1 MLPLNNYK
9 TKYHS
14 LFSTP
19 FERLFTYQ
27 LALKGP
33 LCICSDKDAL
43 ALRVSNGRT
52 KGIQIGLSGTTLE
65 RSPVTPLTDI
75 KHQNSQMLAVRKNK
89 TSPADD

>member
-9 TKYHS
+9 MKYHS

-33 LCICSDKDAL
+33 LCICSDKDTL
-43 ALRVSNGRT
+43 ALRVSNRENQRDT
-52 KGIQIGLSGTTLE
+52 
-65 RSPVTPLTDI
+65 
-75 KHQNSQMLAVRKNK
+75 NK
-89 TSPADD
+89 ALRHNTGKKPCKSLNRYKAPKQPDACSKEK